1 MGVRNGD
8 RCSKVLRFLEA
19 YVQDNGYPP
28 TYDEIRESVGLS
40 SKSHVLYYLSALEGQ
55 GVIERTPRAPRSLRL
70 VGMAGDTFEVEAAGQ
85 AAASRS
91 VPTRGRSAPARRRPR
106 LRFRVVS

>member
-8 RCSKVLRFLEA
+8 RCGKVLRFLEA

-55 GVIERTPRAPRSLRL
+55 GAIERTPRAPRSLRL
-70 VGMAGDTFEVEAAGQ
+70 VGANPGGTFEADAQGQ
-85 AAASRS
+85 VADSQP
-91 VPTRGRSAPARRRPR
+91 VPPRRRPG
-106 LRFRVVS
+106 LKFRFVS